1 MIHILNR
8 IVDLLM
14 ARMESQGI
22 FRLNIERGFGSF
34 KERFADSWVSLKISS
49 NFIGEMNL
57 LQKDGSYRTWV
68 CYDSAGMEQLFHWVE
83 HKETLNAEFTVNNYS
98 KKEVSEIFIV
108 CVNSKNFQ
116 LMFQKK
122 NTGD

>member
-14 ARMESQGI
+14 SRMESQMI

-34 KERFADSWVSLKISS
+34 KERFADSWVNLKISS
-49 NFIGEMNL
+49 DFIGEMNL
-57 LQKDGSYRTWV
+57 LQNDGKYRTWV
-68 CYDSAGMEQLFHWVE
+68 CYDSAGMEQLFHWIE
-83 HKETLNAEFTVNNYS
+83 HKATLNAEFTVNNLNQ
-98 KKEVSEIFIV
+98 EVSEIFIV
-108 CVNSKNFQ
+108 CVNSKKFE

-122 NTGD
+122 NS